1 MSDNFCRHSAAARS
15 GVENLTKSLAV
26 EWATDGIRL
35 NCVAPVCVCMG
46 ACMYLRTYIRMY
58 VCMHVYVC
66 MHACTHVRMFV
77 CGLHG
82 DVVPCQKLTTFTIH
96 MFTFYSMILPLH
108 KSL

>member
-35 NCVAPVCVCMG
+35 NCVAPVCVCVCVYG
-46 ACMYLRTYIRMY
+46 CMYVFTYI
-58 VCMHVYVC
+58 HTYVC

-82 DVVPCQKLTTFTIH
+82 DVVPCQKLITFTVH